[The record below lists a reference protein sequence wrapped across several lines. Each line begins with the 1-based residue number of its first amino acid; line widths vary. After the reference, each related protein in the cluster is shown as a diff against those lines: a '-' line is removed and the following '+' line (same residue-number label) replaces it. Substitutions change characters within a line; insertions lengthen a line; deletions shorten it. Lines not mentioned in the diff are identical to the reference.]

1 MTQIVTENVVFS
13 RHLMSFWFPW
23 FQRQFCRYLEV
34 LPQSALDVKFDWLG
48 PQESLLLGV
57 ARSIPDIRS
66 CFKCWMLLCFAFS
79 LEVQTPF
86 CCGESNWVRRKS
98 RRLDA
103 STAVMD
109 FPDFTI
115 EDGVDEELVRLWYY
129 GKIIPYL
136 NWSLK
141 QFIHFHTFTPQN
153 LEKRGF
159 LVSFEALEKVFLV
172 TFFGS
177 QSSFEA
183 DRHSPRSYI

>member
-86 CCGESNWVRRKS
+86 CCGESNRVRRKS

-129 GKIIPYL
+129 GFLIPYL
-136 NWSLK
+136 KGRWTNSY
-141 QFIHFHTFTPQN
+141 ISRFTPQS
-153 LEKRGF
+153 LEKG
-159 LVSFEALEKVFLV
+159 VSFEAWRTVFGDIFWIPVQFRKLI
-172 TFFGS
+172 G
-177 QSSFEA
+177 
-183 DRHSPRSYI
+183 HIPRSYIYWMR